1 MTLPRVAGMATM
13 PSRIET
19 APLVLA
25 SILPQVS
32 RLWLFLDRFE
42 SVPAYAGHEKINV
55 VRSQDVG
62 DLRSNGQLIGLA
74 LDEEPCTFFPVGDDI
89 DYPHDYCETLQTHLD
104 RLSDKAAVGVHAG
117 VLRPPPASYG
127 RDTKFLHYR
136 SEQRRTQG
144 VDILGTGTLA
154 FKTSTLRFDVREWSD
169 VNMVDLLFART
180 ARERFVP
187 LVMIPRRAHWIRAL
201 GENQDDSIW
210 AGVLR
215 DDSRQSA
222 LAQELVELPRPP
234 LPRGRWQR
242 RLSYR
247 SV

>member
-1 MTLPRVAGMATM
+1 MATM

-42 SVPAYAGHEKINV
+42 SVPTYAEHEKISV

-74 LDEEPCTFFPVGDDI
+74 LDERPCTFFPVGDDI
-89 DYPHDYCETLQTHLD
+89 DYPIDYCETLQSHLD
-104 RLSDKAAVGVHAG
+104 RLSGKTAVGVHAA
-117 VLRPPPASYG
+117 VLRPSLASYA

-154 FKTSTLRFDVREWSD
+154 FRASTLCFDVREWTD

-180 ARERFVP
+180 ARERVVP
-187 LVMIPRRAHWIRAL
+187 LVMIPRRAHWITAL
-201 GENQDDSIW
+201 SENQDDSIW
-210 AGVLR
+210 TGVLR
-215 DDSRQSA
+215 DDARQTA
-222 LAQELVELPRPP
+222 LCRDLVALPRPQ
-234 LPRGRWQR
+234 LPRVRLR